1 MDLGL
6 TGKVALVTGASRGIG
21 RAVAVELAR
30 EGCDVVATGRDAGA
44 LETLAREVRALGRR
58 AELVAADLREPA
70 AATQV
75 AGKALSGFGRLD
87 VLVCNA
93 GATKRGD
100 FFRLTDEDFLDGF
113 ALKFHA
119 HVRLVRA
126 CWPMLRDAGGRVVH
140 VIGAGGRTASADF
153 TIGGAVNAALYNFVK
168 AMAQRG
174 KTEGV
179 RVVGVNL
186 GAIETDRLKG
196 RIATVMREAGVDEAE
211 ARRRELAGAGVTR
224 FGLPEEIGRL
234 VAFLASDRA
243 GYVNGALVDSDG
255 GTTRSI

>member
-21 RAVAVELAR
+21 RAIAVELAR
-30 EGCDVVATGRDAGA
+30 EGCDVLATARDGDRLGA
-44 LETLAREVRALGRR
+44 LAREVAAMGRR
-58 AELVAADLREPA
+58 CEALVADLREPEA
-70 AATQV
+70 AAQA

-87 VLVCNA
+87 LLVCNA

-119 HVRLVRA
+119 HVRLVRG
-126 CWPMLRDAGGRVVH
+126 CWPLLRAAQGRVIH

-168 AMAQRG
+168 AMAQVG
-174 KTEGV
+174 KADGV
-179 RVVGVNL
+179 RVLGVNP
-186 GAIETDRLKG
+186 GSIETDRLKG
-196 RIATVMREAGVDEAE
+196 RIAAIMKEERIDEAE
-211 ARRRELAGAGVTR
+211 ARRRELAKGGATR
-224 FGLPEEIGRL
+224 FGQPEEIGRL
-234 VAFLASDRA
+234 IAFLASDRA
-243 GYVNGALVDSDG
+243 GYVNGALVDCDG
-255 GTTRSI
+255 GVTRAI